1 MSWDR
6 YRPAIE
12 VFVELRHLRYFVAV
26 GEEEHF
32 GRAAERLHVVQPALT
47 RQIRQLEEEIGC
59 ALFQRLTRGVRL
71 TEAGKSFLEEA
82 RRLLA
87 DLGRSVD
94 RTRLVAQGKVG
105 RLRVGFSDTAT
116 YSGELS
122 SILHNFRARWP
133 DVRLELFPSSSVVA
147 GEQLRRQEVDVAFV
161 YVAPTDLPDLKT
173 HTISV
178 ERWVLALPHTHP
190 LVKRKRVKL
199 RDLKEEP
206 FVWFPRPVASPLH
219 DRVLAACHAAGL
231 TLNIVQEVNNPTT
244 MLSLVAGGIG
254 VTFTITSA
262 EKTKPDRAVL
272 REVDDL
278 RVTAELSAI
287 WRGDNKLLA
296 LQKFIEMVRQ
306 QCTGIAH
313 SLRRVCLDTLYGADP
328 NAQLSCDGAYSLT
341 LGELSANTLLDLGR
355 HPRPAKTL
363 SLGLRPPEPSMY
375 AFYNHGPLELGK
387 YAKHLKQRLASRRG
401 CINALL
407 VKVQIHTLGP

>member
-59 ALFQRLTRGVRL
+59 ALFERLTRGVRL

-94 RTRLVAQGKVG
+94 RTRLIDQGKVG
-105 RLRVGFSDTAT
+105 RLRVAFSDTAT
-116 YSGELS
+116 YSGELP
-122 SILHNFRARWP
+122 SILHSFRARWP
-133 DVRLELFPSSSVVA
+133 DVRLELFPSSSVGA
-147 GEQLRRQEVDVAFV
+147 GEQLRRREVDVAFV
-161 YVAPTDLPDLKT
+161 YVAPTDLRELKT
-173 HTISV
+173 HTISI
-178 ERWVLALPHTHP
+178 ERWVLALPQAHP
-190 LVKRKRVKL
+190 LVKSKRVTL
-199 RDLKEEP
+199 GDLKPEP
-206 FVWFPRPVASPLH
+206 FVWFPRWVAPPLY

-262 EKTKPDRAVL
+262 GKTKPESVVL
-272 REVDDL
+272 RKVDDL
-278 RVTAELSAI
+278 QVTAELSAI
-287 WRGDNKLLA
+287 WRGDNKVPA

-306 QCTGIAH
+306 QFGGIA
-313 SLRRVCLDTLYGADP
+313 
-328 NAQLSCDGAYSLT
+328 
-341 LGELSANTLLDLGR
+341 R
-355 HPRPAKTL
+355 H
-363 SLGLRPPEPSMY
+363 
-375 AFYNHGPLELGK
+375 
-387 YAKHLKQRLASRRG
+387 
-401 CINALL
+401 
-407 VKVQIHTLGP
+407 

>member
-1 MSWDR
+1 M
-6 YRPAIE
+6 
-12 VFVELRHLRYFVAV
+12 
-26 GEEEHF
+26 
-32 GRAAERLHVVQPALT
+32 
-47 RQIRQLEEEIGC
+47 
-59 ALFQRLTRGVRL
+59 
-71 TEAGKSFLEEA
+71 
-82 RRLLA
+82 
-87 DLGRSVD
+87 
-94 RTRLVAQGKVG
+94 
-105 RLRVGFSDTAT
+105 
-116 YSGELS
+116 
-122 SILHNFRARWP
+122 
-133 DVRLELFPSSSVVA
+133 
-147 GEQLRRQEVDVAFV
+147 AFV

-206 FVWFPRPVASPLH
+206 FVWFPRPVAPPLH

-262 EKTKPDRAVL
+262 EKTKPDRVVL
-272 REVDDL
+272 RKVDDL

-287 WRGDNKLLA
+287 WRGDNKLPA
-296 LQKFIEMVRQ
+296 LQRFIEMVRQ

-407 VKVQIHTLGP
+407 VKV

>member
-82 RRLLA
+82 RRLLV

-94 RTRLVAQGKVG
+94 RTRLIAQGKVG
-105 RLRVGFSDTAT
+105 RLRVGFSDIAI
-116 YSGELS
+116 YSGELP

-147 GEQLRRQEVDVAFV
+147 GEQLRRQEGDVAFV

-206 FVWFPRPVASPLH
+206 FVWFPRPVAPPLH
-219 DRVLAACHAAGL
+219 DRGLAACHAAGL

-262 EKTKPDRAVL
+262 GVAAGAARRAAGGL
-272 REVDDL
+272 PGG
-278 RVTAELSAI
+278 
-287 WRGDNKLLA
+287 RG
-296 LQKFIEMVRQ
+296 
-306 QCTGIAH
+306 GI
-313 SLRRVCLDTLYGADP
+313 G
-328 NAQLSCDGAYSLT
+328 
-341 LGELSANTLLDLGR
+341 LGR
-355 HPRPAKTL
+355 GGGEAVGAG
-363 SLGLRPPEPSMY
+363 SQPEV
-375 AFYNHGPLELGK
+375 GEDGE
-387 YAKHLKQRLASRRG
+387 
-401 CINALL
+401 
-407 VKVQIHTLGP
+407 